1 MFLAT
6 AIYVYLTEQKRAA
19 SLGNQITDQ
28 SHKIG
33 TRWVV
38 SIDKDQ
44 YPIMIKQVK
53 DGYNI
58 RYGTSRITIRSNWT
72 LGSHLFTAIISGQKV
87 NVKIVDIPTGYRLT
101 HSGITVNTYVRSPR
115 MSELE
120 ALMPVCDDAEGL
132 VELVAPLAGQIISI
146 NVKAGEEVVL
156 GQDLVV
162 LTAMKMEN
170 IITAERVG
178 KIAKVMVTEL
188 ENVISGQ
195 VLLEF
200 E

>member
-1 MFLAT
+1 MAT
-6 AIYVYLTEQKRAA
+6 AIYISLTEQRRA
-19 SLGNQITDQ
+19 SSIGGQITDQ
-28 SHKIG
+28 AHKIG
-33 TRWVV
+33 TRWIV

-44 YPIMIKQVK
+44 YPIMIKQVT

-72 LGSHLFTAIISGQKV
+72 LGTHLFTAIINGQKV

-120 ALMPVCDDAEGL
+120 ALMPVRDETEDL
-132 VELVAPLAGQIISI
+132 VELSAPLAGQIIAI
-146 NVKAGEEVVL
+146 NVKAGDEVAI
-156 GQDLVV
+156 GQDLIV

-170 IITAERVG
+170 IITAERKG
-178 KIAKVMVTEL
+178 KIAKVLVQEL